1 MCSYLLG
8 MPVEAVSFPLT
19 SRPSAPPR
27 GVSHLRQYSVYGR
40 REGAWDMEELQR
52 SASRDGYLSAGLTR
66 QQAAVHAVIHMAG
79 IVAEWLS
86 HGNATEGFRSVAEME
101 RHLLFSQKT
110 MPLGAASPPP
120 RASPAPVAVVHAP
133 RRATRRR
140 APRLPRLTR
149 AAPGAQASGRRWHG
163 SGW

>member
-66 QQAAVHAVIHMAG
+66 QQAAVHAVIHMAV

-110 MPLGAASPPP
+110 MPLGAASPLPAPP
-120 RASPAPVAVVHAP
+120 RPRWRSSTPHGAPHAAV
-133 RRATRRR
+133 RRACRV
-140 APRLPRLTR
+140 
-149 AAPGAQASGRRWHG
+149 
-163 SGW
+163 